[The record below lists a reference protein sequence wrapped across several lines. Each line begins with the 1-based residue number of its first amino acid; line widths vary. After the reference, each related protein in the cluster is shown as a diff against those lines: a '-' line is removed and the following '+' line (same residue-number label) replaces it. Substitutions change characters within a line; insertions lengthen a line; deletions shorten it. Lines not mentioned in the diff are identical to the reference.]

1 MGLTIREQLCIK
13 ARAEFNLS
21 YQAGVS
27 DAVARTTES
36 IVLCP
41 YDSPKGNIVRNV
53 KYVFTEKDLVLNFN
67 KI

>member
-36 IVLCP
+36 IV
-41 YDSPKGNIVRNV
+41 IW
-53 KYVFTEKDLVLNFN
+53 
-67 KI
+67 I